1 MTIEIANRLVALRK
15 SQGLSQEELAEQLGV
30 SRQAVSKWE
39 RAEASPDLDKLIM
52 LSKLYDVSLDDLLL
66 ERQEEKAVS
75 GEIENSPS
83 ASLGKEMDESQPQ
96 RRDDETDEE
105 KDAASDEAGNPDER
119 SVDSDASESCGEEAA
134 APSNAQAEPEK
145 AKSSVHISFRNGI
158 HVKDEGGDVVHVSW
172 KGIHV
177 EEHDGD
183 QVHVG
188 PAGIH
193 VEEQTG
199 HRVDVSSKGAFVDGQ
214 PVAQNRW
221 FYFPYPILA
230 LGLFLGWGFSGLLG
244 GWRLS
249 WLAFLTIPFYYT
261 VVAGIRK
268 RQWLQN
274 SFALFALLL
283 FFLWGFSGWLGGW
296 RYSWM
301 IFLSIPLFYSA
312 LVAVRE
318 RRAVKFCYPVLAL
331 LLFLVWGFWGGLGGF
346 ALSWLCFLT
355 IPLYYWFC
363 RTND

>member
-15 SQGLSQEELAEQLGV
+15 SRGLSQEELAEQLGV

-39 RAEASPDLDKLIM
+39 RAEASPDLDKLIL
-52 LSKLYDVSLDDLLL
+52 LSKLYGVSLDDLIL
-66 ERQEEKAVS
+66 EHQEEKTVS
-75 GEIENSPS
+75 SETENSPS
-83 ASLGKEMDESQPQ
+83 SSAAEEMNETQPH
-96 RRDDETDEE
+96 RPDDVTEEE
-105 KDAASDEAGNPDER
+105 KGTVPGQDGESDER
-119 SVDSDASESCGEEAA
+119 SSNGDASEQNGEDAS
-134 APSNAQAEPEK
+134 APSDAEAEPAK
-145 AKSSVHISFRNGI
+145 AKSSVHISFRDGI

-183 QVHVG
+183 KVHVG
-188 PAGIH
+188 PSGIH
-193 VEEQTG
+193 VEEPTG
-199 HRVDVSSKGAFVDGQ
+199 NRVDVSSQGAFVNGQ
-214 PVAQNRW
+214 PVPHSRW
-221 FYFPYPILA
+221 FYFPYPIIA

-312 LVAVRE
+312 LAAVRE
-318 RRAVKFCYPVLAL
+318 RCAVKFCYPVLTL